1 MGRMVYREYKV
12 FRSLNISCS
21 LVCSNRSGTLFKG
34 VFKEVPRALSVGMDT
49 DKSILTAVFLV
60 DLCCHK
66 LFLKKSM
73 LESCQNTAVSA
84 AILTNS
90 VTDVTNPTGKCG
102 RHVHYVISQA
112 LSALHS

>member
-1 MGRMVYREYKV
+1 
-12 FRSLNISCS
+12 
-21 LVCSNRSGTLFKG
+21 
-34 VFKEVPRALSVGMDT
+34 
-49 DKSILTAVFLV
+49 
-60 DLCCHK
+60 
-66 LFLKKSM
+66 M